1 MSKFG
6 EEPYELQTATATA
19 VTTATCATTATGATT
34 GKVHAASPTCCLLSI
49 DEVEV
54 EVEVEGLLKA
64 SVGKEVVTAEAQ
76 DSQQVRVDALDS

>member
-1 MSKFG
+1 MR
-6 EEPYELQTATATA
+6 TATRANPA
-19 VTTATCATTATGATT
+19 GSATT

-54 EVEVEGLLKA
+54 EVEVEGMLKG

-76 DSQQVRVDALDS
+76 DSQHVRVDALDS